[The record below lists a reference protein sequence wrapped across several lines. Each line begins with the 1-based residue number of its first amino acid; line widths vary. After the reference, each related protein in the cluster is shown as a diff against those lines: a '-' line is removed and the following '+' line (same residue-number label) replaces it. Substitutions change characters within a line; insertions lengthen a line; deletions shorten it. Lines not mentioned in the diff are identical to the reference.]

1 MPEYVVKLADG
12 PGAVCSLVSEVF
24 AEDDVL
30 SDDGEASL
38 EVDVADLG
46 GKPVAQPKLLERFVG
61 LGGHLDAAA
70 HNHAPEDSVGSIPMT
85 MFTTVSTGSRPSP
98 GGHRA
103 HRGRPSR
110 SRMLIDLL

>member
-61 LGGHLDAAA
+61 
-70 HNHAPEDSVGSIPMT
+70 GSGVISTRPPTT
-85 MFTTVSTGSRPSP
+85 MRRKTAS
-98 GGHRA
+98 
-103 HRGRPSR
+103 GRFR
-110 SRMLIDLL
+110 